1 MLNMLGANMP
11 SKNNIQEW
19 INQIVAAILATSDKP
34 MRGTIETYKSLVNDF
49 RTEETKKQEE
59 ERIKRDE
66 FIEYWKKLQEND
78 KGGISAHD

>member
-11 SKNNIQEW
+11 SKNDIQEW
-19 INQIVAAILATSDKP
+19 INQIVAAILVSTDNVSTTG
-34 MRGTIETYKSLVNDF
+34 RIENYKQLVENF

-66 FIEYWKKLQEND
+66 FIEYWKRN
-78 KGGISAHD
+78 